1 MSAPPVDQFRVDDR
15 TSGTVLNNDR
25 IRQNAGG
32 TRYLCEG
39 GAFPPELATIRHNA
53 GGTRYRCEAS
63 RACYWKLEGLIVAC
77 SDEIAQRHHDI
88 EDGLVAK
95 IIDIDELLSF
105 FSDCFKGFLS
115 FEEEQA
121 LDRLTTNHANRIYFI
136 PEFGKLL
143 VNFYVSKLIDNT
155 RANLNK
161 LMSDYGTDGFHRN
174 KALIKTEHNIGEIAN
189 FDIDFCERDKALVPL
204 RGGCFSPELGTVARL
219 AELAKSILWC
229 MLTGITIA
237 VVIQW
242 LNQYIETHK
251 KINKIMIVCFLL
263 FGLDLLLFNF
273 FMPLVFNADI
283 PDLII
288 RTIVD
293 ILAVASGYI
302 VAYRTQQQS

>member
-1 MSAPPVDQFRVDDR
+1 MRV
-15 TSGTVLNNDR
+15 
-25 IRQNAGG
+25 
-32 TRYLCEG
+32 
-39 GAFPPELATIRHNA
+39 
-53 GGTRYRCEAS
+53 
-63 RACYWKLEGLIVAC
+63 
-77 SDEIAQRHHDI
+77 
-88 EDGLVAK
+88 
-95 IIDIDELLSF
+95 
-105 FSDCFKGFLS
+105 
-115 FEEEQA
+115 
-121 LDRLTTNHANRIYFI
+121 
-136 PEFGKLL
+136 
-143 VNFYVSKLIDNT
+143 
-155 RANLNK
+155 
-161 LMSDYGTDGFHRN
+161 
-174 KALIKTEHNIGEIAN
+174 
-189 FDIDFCERDKALVPL
+189 VP
-204 RGGCFSPELGTVARL
+204 GTVARL